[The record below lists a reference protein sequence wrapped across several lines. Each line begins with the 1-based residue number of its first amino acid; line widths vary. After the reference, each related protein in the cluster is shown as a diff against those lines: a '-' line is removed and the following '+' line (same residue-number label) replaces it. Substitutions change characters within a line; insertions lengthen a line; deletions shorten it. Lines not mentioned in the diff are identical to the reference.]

1 LRMCLKV
8 ADLVKISANWREL
21 AKATCMKG

>member
-1 LRMCLKV
+1 LKV

-21 AKATCMKG
+21 AKATCMKA